1 MPCLHLLQQLRV
13 SILLLFGVRFVIV
26 SLFSCPTGS
35 GFFSDSFGRKAMDE
49 KARDLQNA
57 WTCILNFGTKPFAEL
72 LKSTNLPKMDAW
84 CEAAKKFEKIGK
96 KRTENGGNE
105 GQKASE
111 EGSEVESEEGEAVE
125 LPRGTSV
132 DGTWEARGP
141 AEKKQPAKR
150 KRGANKTEGKSPK
163 KKAKVAQN
171 TEISP
176 EGKKSK
182 RSTRRGKSKRKKKAE
197 SPNTKHSNEKSPPP
211 RTSPRIQQATLGGRR
226 QIQQVQQH
234 IFCLPFACVT
244 SCKYFACT
252 KVEYMSDTRGVFFL
266 CRNMLTTG
274 RRLVA
279 GKHD

>member
-1 MPCLHLLQQLRV
+1 MWLPCLHLLQQLRV

-72 LKSTNLPKMDAW
+72 LKSTKLPKMDAW
-84 CEAAKKFEKIGK
+84 CEAAKKFEKIVK

-171 TEISP
+171 TEIP
-176 EGKKSK
+176 HEGKKSK
-182 RSTRRGKSKRKKKAE
+182 RSRKGGKSKRSNKKAAK
-197 SPNTKHSNEKSPPP
+197 NSNEKSPPP
-211 RTSPRIQQATLGGRR
+211 QALRTSPRVQQATLGRQ
-226 QIQQVQQH
+226 QIQVQH
-234 IFCLPFACVT
+234 IVCLPFACVT

-252 KVEYMSDTRGVFFL
+252 KVE
-266 CRNMLTTG
+266 
-274 RRLVA
+274 
-279 GKHD
+279 